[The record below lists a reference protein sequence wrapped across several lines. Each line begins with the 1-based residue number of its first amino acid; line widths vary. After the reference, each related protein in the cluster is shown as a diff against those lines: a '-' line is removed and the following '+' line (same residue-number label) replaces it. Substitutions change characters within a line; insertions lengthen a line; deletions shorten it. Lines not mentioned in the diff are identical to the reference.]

1 MSKRRDILTCFLRD
15 VALHTLQI
23 HRDDGLYRHLRFK
36 RPGTN
41 AYYFDIVTWPGYL
54 TITGDMG
61 TWTFSR
67 VSDMFN
73 FFMDSHF
80 GHRASFVINPGYWSE
95 KFEAGAGRSR
105 RESPCYEFDSEAFDG
120 ALQQWLGA
128 YLENCDDEEDR
139 KQAEESIKELCG
151 NDFSSESEAYHALN
165 DAYFPMGVTTYEI
178 LEDSGSMLTPGY
190 HYLWIC
196 YAIVWGIERYRN
208 TQLVERA
215 MGTFLAINGFVG
227 VSHGL

>member
-1 MSKRRDILTCFLRD
+1 MSKRRDVLTCFLRD
-15 VALHTLQI
+15 TALHTMQI

-67 VSDMFN
+67 ITDMFA
-73 FFMDSHF
+73 FFSAEHF
-80 GHRASFVINPGYWSE
+80 GLRESFLINPGYWSE
-95 KFEAGAGRSR
+95 KFEAGAGHGR
-105 RESPCYEFDSEAFDG
+105 RESPCFEFDSQAFDDG
-120 ALQQWLGA
+120 LKRWLEA
-128 YLENCDDEEDR
+128 YLESCDDEEDR
-139 KQAEESIKELCG
+139 AQAEESIKELRG

-178 LEDSGSMLTPGY
+178 LEDVGSMLTY
-190 HYLWIC
+190 NYCYLWIC
-196 YAIVWGIERYRN
+196 YAIVWGIERYR
-208 TQLVERA
+208 TSKLVEGS
-215 MGTFLAINGFVG
+215 MSTFLTIKSSVG
-227 VSHGL
+227 VPHGL

>member
-105 RESPCYEFDSEAFDG
+105 RNPPAMSSTQKPLMG
-120 ALQQWLGA
+120 
-128 YLENCDDEEDR
+128 
-139 KQAEESIKELCG
+139 LCSNG
-151 NDFSSESEAYHALN
+151 WVLIWKT
-165 DAYFPMGVTTYEI
+165 VTTKRT
-178 LEDSGSMLTPGY
+178 GSKPKSPLRSCAAMIFPASQKLTT
-190 HYLWIC
+190 L
-196 YAIVWGIERYRN
+196 
-208 TQLVERA
+208 
-215 MGTFLAINGFVG
+215 
-227 VSHGL
+227 